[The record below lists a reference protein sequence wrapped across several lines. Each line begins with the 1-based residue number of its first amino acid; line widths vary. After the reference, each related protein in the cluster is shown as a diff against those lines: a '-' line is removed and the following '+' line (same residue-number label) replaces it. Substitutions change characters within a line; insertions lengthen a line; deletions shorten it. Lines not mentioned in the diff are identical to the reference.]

1 MNRLVLMLCLLLVSC
16 AVPSTTPILLPA
28 TQPAGVTST
37 PSAVSSPSPAPP
49 TATLAPTETPL
60 PYSVKQ
66 LPDPTGFA
74 WVQVAQG
81 LRRPLDLQQAGDERL
96 FVVEQRGI
104 IRVLAEGNLLE
115 QPFLDIRARV
125 NDGGNEQGLLGLA
138 FHPRYAENGWFYV
151 NYTDAKGDTVVARFH
166 ANPLENVAEADSE
179 EILLRIEQPYANHNG
194 GGLAFGPDGYL
205 YVGTGDGGSAGDPQ
219 GNAQR
224 LDTRLGKLLR
234 IDVDG
239 AAPYAVPA
247 DNPFAAGGG
256 LPEIWAYGLRNPWR
270 FSFDRLNGD
279 LYIGDVGQARW
290 EEIDVLPAGAP
301 GGANFGW
308 NIREGL
314 HAYAGQSTEGFVEPV
329 AEYDHGEGCSVTGGV
344 VVRSPSLA
352 EWQGVYLYGDYCT
365 GTIWGLVRRPSGAW
379 QSAALFDTDFSI
391 TAFGQDVHGEVYV
404 VDQAGGVYR
413 LQGASSQ

>member
-1 MNRLVLMLCLLLVSC
+1 
-16 AVPSTTPILLPA
+16 
-28 TQPAGVTST
+28 
-37 PSAVSSPSPAPP
+37 
-49 TATLAPTETPL
+49 
-60 PYSVKQ
+60 
-66 LPDPTGFA
+66 
-74 WVQVAQG
+74 
-81 LRRPLDLQQAGDERL
+81 
-96 FVVEQRGI
+96 
-104 IRVLAEGNLLE
+104 VLAEGNLLE

-239 AAPYAVPA
+239 VAPYAVPA